1 MPDQT
6 WLQQYTH
13 FQARELIESILIVLA
28 GFIIAAI
35 SDHFIGYTE
44 LALIF
49 VVTVL
54 VVAMRARM
62 LMTLLSVFVC
72 FLLYN
77 YFFIEPRFTF
87 RISAERG
94 VITIVIFI
102 LSALLVGRLAN
113 QLRAQVLSLRVANS
127 VSLQLQELER
137 KLSTCVDI
145 AQVLGVSKQHLES
158 ALKATAWL
166 RVGELEAGDRSQ
178 LNHKD
183 HIAADWTQK
192 MVNPVGV
199 LPIP

>member
-1 MPDQT
+1 MVPQIFCWEKAPKTLLERIRSEHIADQLLDKQHPFEITFVQPLKATSYSSQAAVPDQT

-72 FLLYN
+72 FYCTT
-77 YFFIEPRFTF
+77 TF
-87 RISAERG
+87 Y
-94 VITIVIFI
+94 
-102 LSALLVGRLAN
+102 
-113 QLRAQVLSLRVANS
+113 
-127 VSLQLQELER
+127 
-137 KLSTCVDI
+137 
-145 AQVLGVSKQHLES
+145 
-158 ALKATAWL
+158 
-166 RVGELEAGDRSQ
+166 
-178 LNHKD
+178 
-183 HIAADWTQK
+183 
-192 MVNPVGV
+192 
-199 LPIP
+199 